1 MSAAKTKSGISWKF
15 SNENDGSFYVEDA
28 NHLPVLYFPL
38 MNSKGMK
45 SFVTPHLKGDVCKD
59 FNHYLTTPTVTE
71 EIHRT
76 LSSRNFWLKVDDL
89 KPWSATGQSV
99 FQKTSHWNGA
109 IDSYSVSAKI
119 GSFTTKRRQEITGLE
134 TEITTIIPEGNDF
147 IELLK
152 IRVVNT
158 GNKPRKINPYYA
170 IPLYGRSA
178 DNFRDHRQVTTMFQE
193 NYIEPYGVRIKPR
206 IKHDESCHS
215 INHTNYSVLAFDENG
230 AKPEKIWVRLK
241 DFIGQSGS
249 LDNPEAI
256 YKDLTPPKLTELELH
271 GTEAVAAVKFKEKNL
286 MPNEVVE
293 YVVIHG
299 ITDNLADLDR
309 WSKEYS
315 DINNVNQKINHTLD
329 YWKEKLNSV
338 NVSTGRSNFDNWVK
352 WIEYQ
357 VKCRQ
362 IFGNS
367 YLPDYGYGR
376 GGRGWRDLWQDLLSI
391 FLVDPKSAK
400 EEIIN
405 CFKGIRVD
413 GSNATIIGEK
423 SGEFKADR
431 NNIPRT
437 WSDHGTW
444 PVFVL
449 NFYVNQSGDIDIL
462 LKDVPYWKDQFKNRC
477 KKIDERW
484 TDSYGYKQKDNKG
497 NVYNASVFE
506 HVLIQQLTS
515 FFNVNNKNVLL
526 LEGADWNDTYDM
538 ARERGGSVCFY
549 SFYAY
554 NFKLLANFLETM
566 KANGAETVPLL
577 KEITVLL
584 DMLPSSSKVDYQ
596 DPSAKRIVLENY
608 FKSVEHSISG
618 QKIHLP
624 IDDIIYDLHAKSE
637 HISSHILENEIL
649 TTKNGLRFFN
659 GHYDNLENKIGGE
672 KDGSIMMDL
681 TSQVIPIISN
691 VSNKS
696 MSSEVYEAI
705 KKVLKDKGSPGIRL
719 TSEFKEIDMNV
730 GRITGFVYG
739 YKEHGSKWVQQNI
752 MLAYGL
758 YKQGLVEQGN
768 EIMEEVYAISNNT
781 EEAQIFPGIPSYFNN
796 QNKGAYAYLTGSSSW
811 FLMTLITEIY
821 GVKGNKGMLMLEP
834 KLSENYFDSNNN
846 SHISTIFSTYKI
858 SVTYHNP
865 NGLSYDNYS
874 IKELK
879 INDVNLDVDQKTKK
893 SLIIENFNHF
903 SKYHV
908 NDIYVKL
915 A

>member
-1 MSAAKTKSGISWKF
+1 MSLTKKSSGISWQF
-15 SNENDGSFYVEDA
+15 SDQNDGSFFVEDA

-45 SFVTPHLKGDVCKD
+45 SFVTPVLKGDVCKD

-99 FQKTSHWNGA
+99 FQKASHWNGA
-109 IDSYSVSAKI
+109 IDGYSVAAKI
-119 GSFTTKRRQEITGLE
+119 GSFTTKRKQELSGVE
-134 TEITTIIPEGNDF
+134 VEITTVVPEGDDF
-147 IELLK
+147 VELLK
-152 IRVVNT
+152 IRVLNT
-158 GNKPRKINPYYA
+158 STQSRKINPYYA
-170 IPLYGRSA
+170 LPLYGRSA

-193 NYIEPYGVRIKPR
+193 NYIEDFGVRIKPR

-215 INHTNYSVLAFDENG
+215 INHTNYAVLAFDENG
-230 AKPEKIWVRLK
+230 TKPEKIWARLK
-241 DFIGQSGS
+241 DFIGQSGT

-256 YKDLTPPKLTELELH
+256 YKDLTPPKLTDSELH
-271 GTEAVAAVKFKEKNL
+271 GTEAIAAVKFKEKNL
-286 MPNEVVE
+286 LPGESVE

-299 ITDNLADLDR
+299 ITDSLDDISR
-309 WSKEYS
+309 WSSEYANI
-315 DINNVNQKINHTLD
+315 DHVNQKIDFTLN

-338 NVSTGRSNFDNWVK
+338 NVSTGNHNFDNWVK

-391 FLVDPKSAK
+391 FLVDPISAK

-413 GSNATIIGEK
+413 GSNATIIGEQ

-437 WSDHGTW
+437 WSDHGAW

-449 NFYVNQSGDIDIL
+449 NFYVNQSGDFNTL
-462 LKDVPYWKDQFKNRC
+462 FKEVPYWKDQFKNRC

-484 TDSYGYKQKDNKG
+484 TDSYGYQQKDRDG
-497 NVYNASVFE
+497 NVYSASIFE

-515 FFNVNNKNVLL
+515 FYNVNDKNVLL

-538 ARERGGSVCFY
+538 ARDRGGSVCFY
-549 SFYAY
+549 SFYAH
-554 NFKLLANFLETM
+554 NFILLIDFLNQL
-566 KANGAETVPLL
+566 KANGNTTIPLL
-577 KEITVLL
+577 TELIQLL
-584 DMLPSSSKVDYQ
+584 DHIPGSTKVNYQ
-596 DPSAKRIVLENY
+596 DPAAKRIVLENY
-608 FKSVEHSISG
+608 FKSVEHSVIG
-618 QKIHLP
+618 RKEDVV
-624 IDDIIYDLHAKSE
+624 IDELIRDLKVKSE

-649 TTKNGLRFFN
+649 TTKKGLRFFN

-672 KDGSIMMDL
+672 KNGSIMMDL

-691 VSNKS
+691 VSNKK
-696 MSSEVYEAI
+696 MSAEVYEAI
-705 KKVLKDKGSPGIRL
+705 KKVLKDEGSPGIRL

-739 YKEHGSKWVQQNI
+739 HKEHGSKWVQQNI

-758 YKQGLVEQGN
+758 YKQGLVTQGN
-768 EIMEEVYAISNNT
+768 EIMQEVYEIANNT
-781 EEAQIFPGIPSYFNN
+781 EKAQIFPGIPSYFNH

-821 GVKGNKGMLMLEP
+821 GVKGEMGMLKLEP
-834 KLSENYFDSNNN
+834 KLSSNYFDENNQ
-846 SHISTIFSTYKI
+846 SVISTIFSTYKI
-858 SVTYHNP
+858 KVVYQNL
-865 NGLSYDNYS
+865 NKLSYDDYR
-874 IKELK
+874 ITALK
-879 INDVNLDVDQKTKK
+879 VNDVNVDIVSKEK
-893 SLIIENFNHF
+893 SLIINNFNLF
-903 SKYHV
+903 SKYHI
-908 NDIYVKL
+908 NEIYVEL
-915 A
+915 N